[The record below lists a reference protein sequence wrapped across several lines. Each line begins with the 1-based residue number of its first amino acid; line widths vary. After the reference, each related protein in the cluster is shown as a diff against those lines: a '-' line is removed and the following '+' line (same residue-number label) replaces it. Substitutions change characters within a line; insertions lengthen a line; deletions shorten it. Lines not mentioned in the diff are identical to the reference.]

1 MRSPRS
7 VLAKSAITTVAFIVR
22 AMSEKLE
29 QSIILENILHTLFF
43 KVADKI
49 KFLSSAAEHAIKIVV
64 GHVADQKVFQYALSF
79 QPSTKAVE
87 SRWAVAL
94 ALKLVSKS

>member
-1 MRSPRS
+1 
-7 VLAKSAITTVAFIVR
+7 
-22 AMSEKLE
+22 MSEKLE

-79 QPSTKAVE
+79 
-87 SRWAVAL
+87 
-94 ALKLVSKS
+94 